1 MGFGWLFMGLFWL
14 GLVALIVWVV
24 VRLLP
29 SRDRGDA
36 GSGQT
41 AEEILDR
48 RFARGEIDEET
59 YRSQRSALIEVRGP
73 RR

>member
-14 GLVALIVWVV
+14 GLVALVVWLVI
-24 VRLLP
+24 RQLP
-29 SRDRGDA
+29 SRDRRDI
-36 GSGQT
+36 GSGQR

-59 YRSQRSALIEVRGP
+59 YRSQRAALIEARGS